1 MPHDEQQIRQLVTNW
16 IDSTKRGDIQAV
28 LDLMTEDVVFLLPG
42 RPPMIGRAT
51 FEAASKAQSASPDSR
66 PQIDGVS
73 EIQEIQVHGDWAF
86 MWTKLKVTVTPPGGA
101 PSMTRAGH
109 TLSVLKKQ
117 NGKWLMA
124 RDANMLAPVQDGG
137 NR

>member
-1 MPHDEQQIRQLVTNW
+1 MSHDEQQIRQLLTNW
-16 IDSTKRGDIQAV
+16 IDATKRGDIQAV

-42 RPPMIGRAT
+42 RPPMIGRTA
-51 FEAASKAQSASPDSR
+51 FEAASKAQCAAPDSR

-73 EIQEIQVHGDWAF
+73 EIQEIQVHGDMAF
-86 MWTKLKVTVTPPGGA
+86 MWTKLKVTVTPPGGV
-101 PSMTRAGH
+101 PPMTRAGH

-137 NR
+137 KC